1 MNLYR
6 LGQRLR
12 LALVS
17 RHRHG
22 HGLHSPFAYH
32 LVTDVIE
39 EGYPYY
45 AYREVED
52 IRATLSARVRRQCLP
67 WKQGRML
74 FRLSLYLQPD
84 NTLEVGRGD
93 GVTAQYLQR
102 GCLKTS
108 FIYMDQVNGQAI
120 QAAMSDYPCALAVF
134 HPSLTADELACSAA
148 VAADKLERRGA
159 MVVLGIHD
167 SRDKHRSWQQL
178 ADMEGVTL
186 AIEAFGCGWLFFRED
201 IPSQR
206 YCLRW

>member
-6 LGQRLR
+6 FGQRLR

-52 IRATLSARVRRQCLP
+52 IRASLSRRVRRQCLP

-84 NTLEVGRGD
+84 NILEVGQGD

-102 GCLKTS
+102 GCLKAS
-108 FIYMDQVNGQAI
+108 FIYMDQVREQAI
-120 QAAMSDYPCALAVF
+120 RSAMGDYPCALAVF
-134 HPSLTADELACSAA
+134 YPSLTADELTRSAV
-148 VAADKLERRGA
+148 VAADRLERRGA

-167 SRDKHRSWQQL
+167 SRDKHQVWQQL
-178 ADMEGVTL
+178 AGNPRVSL
-186 AIEAFGCGWLFFRED
+186 AIEAFGCGWLFYRED
-201 IPSQR
+201 IPSQA
-206 YCLRW
+206 YFLRW